1 MQAQVSVASGGTCMG
16 LGQGASC
23 AACGAEDTQRATFPG
38 GPLREPRVQP
48 VEQRTLRGPPFLVA
62 PRSLDGPSSRPER
75 RWHFCTQSQLRCC
88 WETEPDDWTSG
99 ILSSRL

>member
-1 MQAQVSVASGGTCMG
+1 MG

-38 GPLREPRVQP
+38 GPSL
-48 VEQRTLRGPPFLVA
+48 TG
-62 PRSLDGPSSRPER
+62 RSEFWPER